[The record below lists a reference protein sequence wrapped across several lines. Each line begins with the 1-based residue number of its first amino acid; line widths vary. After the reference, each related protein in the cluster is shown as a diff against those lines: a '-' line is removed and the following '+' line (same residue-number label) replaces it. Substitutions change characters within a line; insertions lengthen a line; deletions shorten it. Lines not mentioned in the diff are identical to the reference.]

1 MVDLATLAPGHRD
14 DVLELVITADLPGV
28 DEKDVEVTLSG
39 DTLTIKGEKKI
50 EHEEKGDD
58 GRYTERRV
66 GSFSRSIRL
75 PLEVEEEEIDANFD
89 DGVLTIRV
97 HKSPQ
102 AQKTVRRIEVKRTRD
117 GDVKSTRKVTTTR
130 EDSRESDE
138 RRSGGGE

>member
-75 PLEVEEEEIDANFD
+75 PLEVQEEEIDANFD
-89 DGVLTIRV
+89 DGVLTTRV
-97 HKSPQ
+97 HKQPQ
-102 AQKTVRRIEVKRTRD
+102 AQKTVRRIEVKRTRE
-117 GDVKSTRKVTTTR
+117 GDVKSTQKVTTTR
-130 EDSRESDE
+130 EDSQEPDDRSSSGDE
-138 RRSGGGE
+138 